1 MAPPSRSIYRA
12 GLEYRRGPAWEAGD
26 TNPRFQVI
34 PNDCVTVTTDH
45 VYCSKFPFHHRKIIS
60 NGALNLPGL
69 LSLSCGGFFGPPP
82 PFKGK
87 IDVGMMGNHLFI
99 SVFIPILWCSQT
111 GDYPPD
117 LWMITNANE
126 SCSHW
131 TIKKVVHSPCSLT
144 SVRLSLSPCPPI
156 WSSKQVETSW
166 GSSTFLHISIVAWV
180 FGPLPLLD

>member
-1 MAPPSRSIYRA
+1 MAPPSRSLYRA

-34 PNDCVTVTTDH
+34 PNDCVTVTRDH
-45 VYCSKFPFHHRKIIS
+45 VYCSKFPFTTGKWLAMGHWIYLACCPYHV
-60 NGALNLPGL
+60 GVFLAPHP
-69 LSLSCGGFFGPPP
+69 LST
-82 PFKGK
+82 GK
-87 IDVGMMGNHLFI
+87 IDVGIMGSHLYF
-99 SVFIPILWCSQT
+99 SLFIPILWYCQT
-111 GDYPPD
+111 RDHPPD

-144 SVRLSLSPCPPI
+144 CVRLSLSPPI

-166 GSSTFLHISIVAWV
+166 GSSMFLHIH
-180 FGPLPLLD
+180 